1 MKISR
6 SVRYAS
12 LTIILIGMVSVV
24 MQGCS
29 KNELTDVE
37 YVAKAKEYH
46 DKGEYRAAVI
56 EAKNA
61 LKVNSNNAEA
71 RWFLGQI
78 YLEVGNG
85 PAAEK
90 ELSRAQSLGV
100 DDDAVVP
107 LLLEAL
113 LLQAKYLKVLEQ
125 NTAVVKSDNAV
136 AEVHASRGVAYL
148 FLKRFKEARSE
159 LEKALDRNP
168 SVLTALVGQARL
180 ALVDEDGELA
190 SQRIEKAL
198 SINDHYAPAW
208 SVKGDIFQLD
218 GDKENSIEAY
228 SKAIDNQYNNGAELL
243 KRSMLYIELERFD
256 EARNDLVRLK
266 KRFPKHPQ
274 VNYAQGVL
282 AFYEGKYD
290 EAQAQF
296 ESALKTNSPNIRTT
310 YYLGAVQY
318 LQRNYEQAKNY
329 LTRYV
334 DAVPRHI
341 PGRKLLAVI
350 SLEGKEFSLAEELI
364 RPVVKAE
371 PEDVFSLN
379 VLANALIG
387 LDRADEALPLLEKVV
402 LLEPESAAAFTRLS
416 VGLLSKGDVSRGQ
429 TALKTAIEIDPQ
441 FHQAE
446 IMLVQSYLRDKDY
459 DKAKAAAL
467 DFVQR
472 QPENVVAYNLLG
484 AVYISTSQ
492 EKEAKQAFN
501 DAINVAPGN
510 PTALIGLARI
520 ALQNGDIDQTR
531 KYYQDILKANEG
543 HLLTLLKLADL
554 EAKLGNREAEIAAR
568 NQAVKQNP
576 EAIQAKVLLAREY
589 LRDRKV
595 EDARALFSDVTD
607 EDRNNPYVL
616 GMLGEIQLAT
626 NDFVSAKLTFQ
637 RLVEGIPNQSQ
648 SHFLLAK
655 AYRGLNENVL
665 YRQEL
670 EKSLSLNPDNLV
682 AKIALAELMAAEGET
697 EAANNH
703 LDSLKNEEVLKD
715 TPELLVLEGKVL
727 LATGKN
733 EQALSIYKK
742 LFELFPNTSTVL
754 TLAAQEWSMGDE
766 GGSTGRLKQWL
777 SEHPDD
783 TNVRLILAGHYL
795 ESGHQDDA
803 ILQYRKVLELSE
815 KNIFAMNNL
824 AWYLRKSNP
833 DEALAIAERASNLEP
848 ESVTIMDTLAVILIE
863 KGEYRRAERY
873 IDRALSKF
881 PDNPRYLYHRVL
893 ILEKTAGIEVAKN
906 ELEALLGKHDDFPDI
921 EQAKQLLKTYK
932 AM

>member
-1 MKISR
+1 MRIGHSVCYVLAIIS
-6 SVRYAS
+6 
-12 LTIILIGMVSVV
+12 IGMIGIV

-29 KNELTDVE
+29 KNELTDME

-61 LKVNSNNAEA
+61 LKVNSKNAEA
-71 RWFLGQI
+71 RWFLGQV

-90 ELSRAQSLGV
+90 ELVRAQSLGV
-100 DDDAVVP
+100 DDEAIIP
-107 LLLEAL
+107 LLLESL

-125 NTAVVKSDNAV
+125 NIAVLKSNNVLAS
-136 AEVHASRGVAYL
+136 AHASRGLAYL
-148 FLKRFKEARSE
+148 FLKRFEEARDE
-159 LEKALDRNP
+159 FENALEYNLAL
-168 SVLTALVGQARL
+168 STAMVGQARL
-180 ALVDEDGELA
+180 ALVDKNGELA
-190 SQRIEKAL
+190 SQLIEKAL
-198 SINDHYAPAW
+198 SVNGLYAPAW
-208 SVKGDIFQLD
+208 SVKGDILQLE
-218 GDKENSIEAY
+218 GDKESSIKAY
-228 SKAIDNQYNNGAELL
+228 SKAIENQYNNGADLL
-243 KRSMLYIELERFD
+243 KRSMLYIELERFE
-256 EARNDLVRLK
+256 EARNDLARLK

-296 ESALKTNSPNIRTT
+296 ESSLKTNSSNIRTT

-318 LQRNYEQAKNY
+318 LQKNYEQAKNY

-379 VLANALIG
+379 ILANALIG
-387 LDRADEALPLLEKVV
+387 LDRADEALPLLEKMV

-416 VGLLSKGDVSRGQ
+416 VGLLSKGDVSGGQ
-429 TALKTAIEIDPQ
+429 AALKTAIEIDPQ

-459 DKAKAAAL
+459 DKAEEAAL
-467 DFVQR
+467 DFARR

-484 AVYISTSQ
+484 AVYISVAQ
-492 EKEAKQAFN
+492 EQEAKQAFN
-501 DAINVAPGN
+501 NAINVMPGN

-520 ALQNGDIDQTR
+520 ALQNGDVDQAR
-531 KYYQDILKANEG
+531 KYYQDILEVNAG

-589 LRDRKV
+589 LRDRKI
-595 EDARALFSDVTD
+595 EDARALFSDITD

-616 GMLGEIQLAT
+616 GMLGEIQLAVD
-626 NDFVSAKLTFQ
+626 DFVGAKLTFQ
-637 RLVEGIPNQSQ
+637 RLIDNLPNQSQ

-655 AYRGLNENVL
+655 AYKGLKENAL

-670 EKSLSLNPDNLV
+670 EKALSLKPDNLM
-682 AKIALAELMAAEGET
+682 AKIALAELMVAEGQA
-697 EAANNH
+697 EAANEH
-703 LDSLKNEEVLKD
+703 LDFLKNEEALKGA
-715 TPELLVLEGKVL
+715 PELLVLEGKVL
-727 LATGKN
+727 LSTGKN
-733 EQALSIYKK
+733 EQALSVYKE

-754 TLAAQEWSMGDE
+754 TLAGQEWSMGNERGATD
-766 GGSTGRLKQWL
+766 RLEQWL
-777 SEHPDD
+777 SEYPDD
-783 TNVRLILAGHYL
+783 VNVRLMLAGHYL
-795 ESGHQDDA
+795 ASEQQNDA
-803 ILQYRKVLELSE
+803 VLQYRKVLELSE

-824 AWYLRKSNP
+824 AWYLRKSSP
-833 DEALAIAERASNLEP
+833 DEALAIAEKASALAP
-848 ESVTIMDTLAVILIE
+848 ESVAIMDTLAAILIE

-873 IDRALSKF
+873 IDRALRKF

-893 ILEKTAGIEVAKN
+893 ILEKTAGVEIAKN
-906 ELEALLGKHDDFPDI
+906 ELEALLEMHGDFSDI
-921 EQAKQLLKTYK
+921 EQAKQLLKKYK